1 MSERIEFTSPVGRLV
16 AGDLWTARTED
27 FQGNPLTVKTGPN
40 AGQARQE
47 YFVGLAIPKNHP
59 EWPAFY
65 ALVVAAARQGFPN
78 LFDAAGNC
86 HRADFAFKITD
97 GDSNVM
103 NRNNSR
109 PCDKEGYPGN
119 WVVSMS
125 TSLGI
130 KVVDQALKPIMPE
143 SKAVKRGDYIRIAGS
158 IAPNGN
164 QTNPGVFI
172 NPSFAQF
179 SHQGDEIVSGPDA
192 STVFGAK
199 PMPAPPAGAV
209 TTPGPSLQSLPTAP
223 TPQNHQHVGSTAVN
237 APGALS
243 AHAVGDTQ
251 ASGPGSAAPAPVANV
266 APAPDF
272 LNPAPAAPAPAPVVE
287 QFSYEGGVYTR
298 DALRASGWTD
308 DVINSLPRA

>member
-40 AGQARQE
+40 QGQPRQE

-59 EWPAFY
+59 EFPAFRS
-65 ALVVAAARQGFPN
+65 LINQAARQGFPN

-86 HRADFAFKITD
+86 QRSDFAFKVTD
-97 GDSNVM
+97 GDSTVM

-130 KVVDQALKPIMPE
+130 KVVDQSLKPILPE
-143 SKAVKRGDYIRIAGS
+143 TKAVKRGDYIRIAGS

-164 QTNPGVFI
+164 ATNPGVFI

-192 STVFGAK
+192 ATVFGAK
-199 PMPAPPAGAV
+199 PLPSAPAGAV
-209 TTPGPSLQSLPTAP
+209 TTPGPALQSLPATPTQPTGAP
-223 TPQNHQHVGSTAVN
+223 V
-237 APGALS
+237 
-243 AHAVGDTQ
+243 
-251 ASGPGSAAPAPVANV
+251 APAPANV
-266 APAPDF
+266 APAHDF
-272 LNPAPAAPAPAPVVE
+272 LNPQPPTAPVAPAPVVE
-287 QFSYEGGVYTR
+287 QFLISGAVYTR
-298 DALRASGWTD
+298 DALRAAGWTD
-308 DVINSLPRA
+308 VQIDAQQRA

>member
-1 MSERIEFTSPVGRLV
+1 MSNERIEFTSPVGRLV

-86 HRADFAFKITD
+86 QRGDFAFKITD

-130 KVVDQALKPIMPE
+130 KVVDQNLKPIMPE
-143 SKAVKRGDYIRIAGS
+143 TKAVKRGDYIRIAGT

-164 QTNPGVFI
+164 ATNPGVFI

-192 STVFGAK
+192 ATVFGAK
-199 PMPAPPAGAV
+199 PLPAAPAGAV
-209 TTPGPSLQSLPTAP
+209 TTPGPALQTLGNPPAATPAP
-223 TPQNHQHVGSTAVN
+223 IS
-237 APGALS
+237 
-243 AHAVGDTQ
+243 
-251 ASGPGSAAPAPVANV
+251 APAPVAPVANV
-266 APAPDF
+266 QPAHDF
-272 LNPAPAAPAPAPVVE
+272 LNPPPAAPVAPVVE
-287 QFSYEGGVYTR
+287 QFLIQGNVYTR
-298 DALRASGWTD
+298 EALKANGWTD
-308 DVINSLPRA
+308 VQIDSQPRA

>member
-40 AGQARQE
+40 QGQPRQE

-59 EWPAFY
+59 EWPAFH
-65 ALVVAAARQGFPN
+65 ALIVQAARQGFPN

-86 HRADFAFKITD
+86 QRSDFAFKVTD
-97 GDSNVM
+97 GDSTVM

-130 KVVDQALKPIMPE
+130 KVVDQSLKPILPE
-143 SKAVKRGDYIRIAGS
+143 TKAVKRGDYIRIAGS

-164 QTNPGVFI
+164 ATNPGVFI

-192 STVFGAK
+192 ATVFGAN
-199 PMPAPPAGAV
+199 PLPSAPAGAV
-209 TTPGPSLQSLPTAP
+209 TTPGPSLQPISAPANVGNPTA
-223 TPQNHQHVGSTAVN
+223 STAT
-237 APGALS
+237 APGIS
-243 AHAVGDTQ
+243 TPSPV
-251 ASGPGSAAPAPVANV
+251 SAPAPVAPVSAPANV
-266 APAPDF
+266 APAHDF
-272 LNPAPAAPAPAPVVE
+272 LNPQPPTAPVAPAPVVE
-287 QFSYEGGVYTR
+287 QFLINGSVYSR
-298 DALRASGWTD
+298 DALRAAGWTD
-308 DVINSLPRA
+308 VQIDAQQRA

>member
-1 MSERIEFTSPVGRLV
+1 MSERIDFTSPVGRLV

-27 FQGNPLTVKTGPN
+27 FQGNALTVKTGPN

-47 YFVGLAIPKNHP
+47 FFVGLAIPKNHP

-65 ALVVAAARQGFPN
+65 ALVVQAARAGFPN

-86 HRADFAFKITD
+86 HRQDFAFKITD
-97 GDSNVM
+97 GDSTVM

-130 KVVDQALKPIMPE
+130 KVVDQQLRPILPE
-143 SKAVKRGDYIRIAGS
+143 TKAVKRGDYVRIAGS

-164 QTNPGVFI
+164 AQNPGVYI

-192 STVFGAK
+192 AAVFGAV
-199 PMPAPPAGAV
+199 PLPAAPAGAV
-209 TTPGPSLQSLPTAP
+209 TTPGPALQTLPAAAP
-223 TPQNHQHVGSTAVN
+223 VMPVA
-237 APGALS
+237 AP
-243 AHAVGDTQ
+243 VM
-251 ASGPGSAAPAPVANV
+251 PVAAPAAPVT
-266 APAPDF
+266 PAHDF
-272 LNPAPAAPAPAPVVE
+272 LNPPAVAPAVE
-287 QFSYEGGVYTR
+287 SFNVQGNAYTR
-298 DALRASGWTD
+298 EQLQAAGWS
-308 DVINSLPRA
+308 DVQINSLPRA

>member
-16 AGDLWTARTED
+16 AGNLWEARTED
-27 FQGNPLTVKTGPN
+27 FQGNPLTVKTGAN
-40 AGQARQE
+40 AGQPRQE
-47 YFVGLAIPKNHP
+47 YFVALAIPKNHP

-65 ALVVAAARQGFPN
+65 AKVVQAARQGFPN

-86 HRADFAFKITD
+86 QRQDFAFKITD
-97 GDSNVM
+97 GDSTVM

-130 KVVDQALKPIMPE
+130 KVVDQELRPILPE
-143 SKAVKRGDYIRIAGS
+143 TKAVKRGDYIRIAGS

-164 QTNPGVFI
+164 AQNPGVFI

-192 STVFGAK
+192 ATVFGAT
-199 PMPAPPAGAV
+199 PLPSAPAGAV
-209 TTPGPSLQSLPTAP
+209 TTPGPALQSLPTAVAP
-223 TPQNHQHVGSTAVN
+223 PQTPQPTGSV
-237 APGALS
+237 
-243 AHAVGDTQ
+243 
-251 ASGPGSAAPAPVANV
+251 V
-266 APAPDF
+266 APAHDF
-272 LNPAPAAPAPAPVVE
+272 LNPPAVEVEKFAYQGAEYTRDQLIADGWNEAQINALPRVGVIPE
-287 QFSYEGGVYTR
+287 QFNVQGNVYTR
-298 DALRASGWTD
+298 DQLIASGWS
-308 DVINSLPRA
+308 DVQINSLQRV

>member
-59 EWPAFY
+59 EWPAFH

-164 QTNPGVFI
+164 PTNPGVFI

-192 STVFGAK
+192 ATVFGSK
-199 PMPAPPAGAV
+199 PMPTPPAGAV
-209 TTPGPSLQSLPTAP
+209 TTPGPALQAMPSAPVAGNPSAVTATAP
-223 TPQNHQHVGSTAVN
+223 VISTPTQTS
-237 APGALS
+237 AP
-243 AHAVGDTQ
+243 
-251 ASGPGSAAPAPVANV
+251 APAPVANV

-287 QFSYEGGVYTR
+287 QFSYQGGVYTR
-298 DALRASGWTD
+298 DALRASGWAD

>member
-164 QTNPGVFI
+164 PTNPGVFI

-192 STVFGAK
+192 ATVFGSK
-199 PMPAPPAGAV
+199 PMPTPPAGAV
-209 TTPGPSLQSLPTAP
+209 TTPGPALQAMPSAPVTGNQSAVTATAP
-223 TPQNHQHVGSTAVN
+223 AISTPTQIS
-237 APGALS
+237 AP
-243 AHAVGDTQ
+243 
-251 ASGPGSAAPAPVANV
+251 APAPVANV

-272 LNPAPAAPAPAPVVE
+272 LNPAPAAPAPVVE
-287 QFSYEGGVYTR
+287 QFSYQGGVYTR

-308 DVINSLPRA
+308 DAINSLPRA

>member
-59 EWPAFY
+59 EWPAFW
-65 ALVVAAARQGFPN
+65 ALINQAARQGFPN

-86 HRADFAFKITD
+86 QRADFAFKVTD
-97 GDSNVM
+97 GDSSVM

-130 KVVDQALKPIMPE
+130 KVVDQSLKPILPE
-143 SKAVKRGDYIRIAGS
+143 TKAVKRGDYIRIAGS

-164 QTNPGVFI
+164 ATNPGVFI

-192 STVFGAK
+192 ATVFGAK
-199 PMPAPPAGAV
+199 PLPSAPAGAV
-209 TTPGPSLQSLPTAP
+209 TTPGPALQSLPATPNPQSPQP
-223 TPQNHQHVGSTAVN
+223 TGS
-237 APGALS
+237 P
-243 AHAVGDTQ
+243 
-251 ASGPGSAAPAPVANV
+251 AAPAPVAQSAPVAAATPVSAPANV
-266 APAPDF
+266 APAHDF
-272 LNPAPAAPAPAPVVE
+272 LNPQPPTVPAAPAPVVE
-287 QFSYEGGVYTR
+287 QFLINGAVYTR
-298 DALRASGWTD
+298 DALRENGWTD
-308 DVINSLPRA
+308 VQIDAQQRA